1 MRWKWKPSSPALLRG
16 LAIVLVVAGVAACV
30 AGVWV
35 AQNSL
40 VAQFVLPGAT
50 EVVVSSRSLSA
61 LRVVYHAPGQ
71 PNAWREAVFQQ
82 VVRRGW
88 GSRNYTFGFTR
99 QFTVTW
105 YSRTLDLGP
114 VTIVESAVVGGDPRD
129 PNAVIVEVHRE
140 LHFRNRLRAEGRR
153 AWLPDHTAP
162 ATPGFA
168 T

>member
-1 MRWKWKPSSPALLRG
+1 MAIALV
-16 LAIVLVVAGVAACV
+16 AAVLAACV
-30 AGVWV
+30 AGIWV

-40 VAQFVLPGAT
+40 VEQFVLPGAT
-50 EVVVSSRSLSA
+50 EVVVSSRNLTA
-61 LRVVYHAPGQ
+61 LRVAYRAPGQ

-105 YSRTLDLGP
+105 YSRSLDLGP
-114 VTIVESAVVGGDPRD
+114 VTIVESAVVGGDPHD

-140 LHFRNRLRAEGRR
+140 LHFRERL
-153 AWLPDHTAP
+153 L
-162 ATPGFA
+162 
-168 T
+168 